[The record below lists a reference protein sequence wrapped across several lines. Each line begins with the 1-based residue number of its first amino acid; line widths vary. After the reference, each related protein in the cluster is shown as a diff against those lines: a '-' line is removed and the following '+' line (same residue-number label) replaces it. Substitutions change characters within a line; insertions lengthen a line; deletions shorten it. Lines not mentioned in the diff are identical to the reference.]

1 MVAWIKDNLEWL
13 LPAVAGLFF
22 FVSYVHG
29 RTDRGE
35 SLPRALLI
43 AWFPFLDPENTYARQ
58 TFWLGVF
65 GKVFML
71 AIIVVLLIAGYV
83 YF

>member
-13 LPAVAGLFF
+13 LPAVAGIFF
-22 FVSYVHG
+22 FVSYVTG

-43 AWFPFLDPENTYARQ
+43 AWFPFLDPENTHARN
-58 TFWLGVF
+58 TFWVGVF
-65 GKVFML
+65 GKVFFA
-71 AIIVVLLIAGYV
+71 AIVFGILVGGYL
-83 YF
+83 FF